1 MEVYFDNSATTRPYT
16 EVVSSMA
23 DTMKNYY
30 GNPSSAYSLGLKAEL
45 KMNDSRNTIANTLN
59 CDGDEIVF
67 TSGGSESNNFLIRGF
82 AKPGNEII
90 TTKIEH
96 PSVLNTCRALE
107 KCGVKVTYLDVD
119 SSGRIDIDQLEKNIN
134 KQTQLVSIMHTNNEI
149 GTVQY
154 IEDIGKLIKEKS
166 GRIKFHV
173 DAVQAYGKYDIDVKK
188 MHIDLLS
195 VSGHK
200 IHGPRGIGIA
210 YVRKGLKP
218 RPLIYGGGQE
228 KGLRSG
234 TENLAAIVGL
244 AKAAEKIYENRD
256 KNFHHTAEV
265 KRYFMEK
272 LAGMDGVKI
281 NSSGA
286 EYSPYVLS
294 ISFIGVRG
302 EVLLHMMEEKGI
314 YVSTGSACSAKSSK
328 NSHVLEAIGL
338 PQDYIKGT
346 IRFSFGEDNSKEEVD
361 YTVDVLDKSLK
372 FLRRV
377 GK

>member
-1 MEVYFDNSATTRPYT
+1 M
-16 EVVSSMA
+16 
-23 DTMKNYY
+23 
-30 GNPSSAYSLGLKAEL
+30 
-45 KMNDSRNTIANTLN
+45 
-59 CDGDEIVF
+59 
-67 TSGGSESNNFLIRGF
+67 
-82 AKPGNEII
+82 
-90 TTKIEH
+90 
-96 PSVLNTCRALE
+96 
-107 KCGVKVTYLDVD
+107 
-119 SSGRIDIDQLEKNIN
+119 
-134 KQTQLVSIMHTNNEI
+134 
-149 GTVQY
+149 
-154 IEDIGKLIKEKS
+154 
-166 GRIKFHV
+166 
-173 DAVQAYGKYDIDVKK
+173 
-188 MHIDLLS
+188 
-195 VSGHK
+195 
-200 IHGPRGIGIA
+200 
-210 YVRKGLKP
+210 
-218 RPLIYGGGQE
+218 
-228 KGLRSG
+228 
-234 TENLAAIVGL
+234 GL